1 MRGLQPPLGRF
12 TLPQEIKNVVF
23 PNTENA
29 KQRRK
34 IYSWFLPQY
43 ISLSLDKLHND
54 QMPWYSQARPAI
66 PGHSGAIGIRVY
78 GLMLDYGPNTAGGHA
93 RFFFSLFEKVW
104 GPVAITCSPG
114 PASTRRKMD
123 GVRSNHLWILY
134 HAH

>member
-54 QMPWYSQARPAI
+54 QMP
-66 PGHSGAIGIRVY
+66 
-78 GLMLDYGPNTAGGHA
+78 
-93 RFFFSLFEKVW
+93 
-104 GPVAITCSPG
+104 
-114 PASTRRKMD
+114 
-123 GVRSNHLWILY
+123 
-134 HAH
+134 